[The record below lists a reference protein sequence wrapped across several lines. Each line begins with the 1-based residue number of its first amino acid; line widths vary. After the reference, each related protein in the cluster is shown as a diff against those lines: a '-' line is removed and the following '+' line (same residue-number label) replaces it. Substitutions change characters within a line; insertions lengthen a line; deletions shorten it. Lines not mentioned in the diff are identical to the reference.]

1 MPVEEV
7 VNFPNPSRN
16 VRMRQMF
23 DRSSEDV
30 HMTGTYQP
38 SAAISLTTAVNYSEM
53 KTSSNPAESLVAFSI
68 GSGIGITIFDPVA
81 VLGGILNLIL
91 PNSSR
96 IKSAKSDKYQFM
108 FADTGI
114 PAFIETLSDLG
125 AKPQNMKVVIAGGAQ
140 ILDQTELFNIGHR
153 NYKATQSIL
162 SAYNL
167 VIQYEAI
174 GGIHNRTLRLDIGS
188 GCSFISL
195 FGQKEIKI

>member
-1 MPVEEV
+1 
-7 VNFPNPSRN
+7 
-16 VRMRQMF
+16 MF
-23 DRSSEDV
+23 DRSPKDV
-30 HMTGTYQP
+30 HMNRTYQR
-38 SAAISLTTAVNYSEM
+38 SGAISLTTAVNYSEM
-53 KTSSNPAESLVAFSI
+53 KTSSNPAETLVAFSI

-96 IKSAKSDKYQFM
+96 IKSVNSEKYQYM

-140 ILDQTELFNIGHR
+140 ILDQTGVFNIGQR
-153 NYKATQSIL
+153 NYKATKSTL

-167 VIQYEAI
+167 AIQYEAI
-174 GGIHNRTLRLDIGS
+174 GGIHSRTLRLDIGS
-188 GCSFISL
+188 GYSFIDF

>member
-1 MPVEEV
+1 
-7 VNFPNPSRN
+7 
-16 VRMRQMF
+16 MF

-38 SAAISLTTAVNYSEM
+38 SGAISLTTAVNYSEM
-53 KTSSNPAESLVAFSI
+53 KTSSNPTETLVAFSI
-68 GSGIGITIFDPVA
+68 GSGIGISIFEPVA

-114 PAFIETLSDLG
+114 PAFIEALSELG

-140 ILDQTELFNIGHR
+140 ILDQTGVFNIGHR

-167 VIQYEAI
+167 VIQYKAI
-174 GGIHNRTLRLDIGS
+174 GGIHSRTLRLDIGS
-188 GCSFISL
+188 GCSFINL

>member
-1 MPVEEV
+1 MPIEEAGS
-7 VNFPNPSRN
+7 FPNPSTN

-30 HMTGTYQP
+30 HLTGTYQH
-38 SAAISLTTAVNYSEM
+38 SGAISLTTAVNYSEI
-53 KTSSNPAESLVAFSI
+53 KTSNNPAESLVAFAI
-68 GSGIGITIFDPVA
+68 GSGIGITIFDPVIG
-81 VLGGILNLIL
+81 LGGILNLML
-91 PNSSR
+91 PNSSQ

-114 PAFIETLSDLG
+114 PAFLKTLSDLG

-140 ILDQTELFNIGHR
+140 ILEQTGVFNIGHR
-153 NYKATQSIL
+153 NYQATKSIL

-167 VIQYEAI
+167 AVQHEDV
-174 GGIHNRTLRLDIGS
+174 GGIYSRTLKLDIGS
-188 GCSFISL
+188 GCSFINL